1 VGCDIQAGTINRKH
15 TIGGRKY
22 VAGTPSPERLP
33 DDVEAALSA
42 CGISVRGEVG
52 LRLALEEHLKGY
64 TLYRLTPAAARRWK
78 CRYRIM
84 FEATYF
90 DCQTVAEAYARAL
103 LASHPAS

>member
-1 VGCDIQAGTINRKH
+1 MGE
-15 TIGGRKY
+15 
-22 VAGTPSPERLP
+22 TPPSDQVPR
-33 DDVEAALSA
+33 DVDGALAAY
-42 CGISVRGEVG
+42 GIWVRDEVG

-78 CRYRIM
+78 CQYRIM

-103 LASHPAS
+103 LASLPASP

>member
-1 VGCDIQAGTINRKH
+1 MAQESSAQH
-15 TIGGRKY
+15 
-22 VAGTPSPERLP
+22 SLP
-33 DDVEAALSA
+33 DDVVAALAAHGIAA
-42 CGISVRGEVG
+42 CDEVS
-52 LRLALEEHLKGY
+52 LRLALEEHLRGY

-103 LASHPAS
+103 LASLPQER

>member
-1 VGCDIQAGTINRKH
+1 MAE
-15 TIGGRKY
+15 
-22 VAGTPSPERLP
+22 TPSPDQLS
-33 DDVEAALSA
+33 DDIDAALTA
-42 CGISVRGEVG
+42 RGIGVRDEVG

-103 LASHPAS
+103 MASLPATP

>member
-1 VGCDIQAGTINRKH
+1 MAE
-15 TIGGRKY
+15 
-22 VAGTPSPERLP
+22 TPSPDQLS
-33 DDVEAALSA
+33 DDIDAALTA
-42 CGISVRGEVG
+42 RGIGVRDEVG

-103 LASHPAS
+103 VASLPATP

>member
-1 VGCDIQAGTINRKH
+1 MADAD
-15 TIGGRKY
+15 
-22 VAGTPSPERLP
+22 TPSPDRLP
-33 DDVEAALSA
+33 EDVDAALAS
-42 CGISVRGEVG
+42 CGIEVRDEVG
-52 LRLALEEHLKGY
+52 LRLALEEHLQGY

-103 LASHPAS
+103 LASLTASP

>member
-1 VGCDIQAGTINRKH
+1 MAQQ
-15 TIGGRKY
+15 
-22 VAGTPSPERLP
+22 PLSEQLP
-33 DDVEAALSA
+33 DEVEAALTTH
-42 CGISVRGEVG
+42 GIVARDEVA
-52 LRLALEEHLKGY
+52 LRLALEECLRSY

-103 LASHPAS
+103 LASLASAR